1 METSRVRFPAFLAL
15 VLLAAV
21 AVGAQPA
28 PPPSNAEDHLSTA
41 DAVIL
46 GVVEGITEFLPVSST
61 GHLIITNRMLG
72 LDADE
77 PMRDAQGQ
85 PLWFKPPSAEH
96 PEGIPL
102 TVKLAAD
109 TYIVVLQIGAIFAV
123 AFLYWRR
130 LRSIASG
137 LLGGDPHG
145 RLLLRNLVLAFVPVV
160 ATGLALENWIET
172 HLFSV
177 PTVIAALVAGAF
189 LMLAAERWRR
199 MQAEARPAPDLHE
212 LTVRQALI
220 IGCMQCLAL
229 WPGMSRS
236 MSTMVGGYF
245 AGLTPARAAEF
256 SFLVGLPVLAGAAVY
271 KGWKS
276 GPAMV
281 AVFGWTEMLL
291 GAAVAA
297 VSAAAAVTFLV
308 GYLSKRGLGVFAAY
322 RLLLAAVL
330 AAWYFL

>member
-1 METSRVRFPAFLAL
+1 
-15 VLLAAV
+15 
-21 AVGAQPA
+21 
-28 PPPSNAEDHLSTA
+28 
-41 DAVIL
+41 
-46 GVVEGITEFLPVSST
+46 
-61 GHLIITNRMLG
+61 LIITNRLLG
-72 LDADE
+72 LDAEEPIRDE
-77 PMRDAQGQ
+77 HGQ
-85 PLWFKPPSAEH
+85 LVWFKPPSAEH

-130 LRSIASG
+130 LHSIANG
-137 LLGGDPHG
+137 LMGGDAHG
-145 RLLLRNLVLAFVPVV
+145 LLLLRNLLLAFAPVV
-160 ATGLALENWIET
+160 VAGLALENWIET

-177 PTVIAALVAGAF
+177 PTVIAALVVGAL

-199 MQAEARPAPDLHE
+199 LRAPVTAAATDLHA
-212 LTVRQALI
+212 LTVRQSLV
-220 IGCMQCLAL
+220 IGFMQCLAL

-236 MSTMVGGYF
+236 MSTMVGGYV

-256 SFLVGLPVLAGAAVY
+256 SFLVGLPVLAGAALY

-281 AVFGWTEMLL
+281 AVFGWTEMLI

-297 VSAAAAVTFLV
+297 LSAAAAVTFLI
-308 GYLSKRGLGVFAAY
+308 GYLSKRGLGVFAVY

-330 AAWYFL
+330 AAWYYL